1 MISGA
6 AVQINHC
13 WTVLGRIEMPNS
25 ILVPAWKSLHSNIW
39 NVKPI
44 LQSLMVLFF
53 SLKDFSPPKSIIHF
67 CHHVYAS
74 GFLKLDCTSSLLPH
88 TDEETVTHVNE
99 VSISAGS
106 FGIREST
113 NRGWRYRCGK
123 TISFRWFNKRSA
135 VCIATGIA
143 MLDCISLIEIV
154 VPLV

>member
-6 AVQINHC
+6 AVQINLC

-53 SLKDFSPPKSIIHF
+53 QWKISLHLNLSSISAIMSTQMDFWSLIVPVPFSP
-67 CHHVYAS
+67 Y
-74 GFLKLDCTSSLLPH
+74 

-99 VSISAGS
+99 VPISAGS

-113 NRGWRYRCGK
+113 NRGWGYRCGK

-143 MLDCISLIEIV
+143 MLDYISLIEIV
-154 VPLV
+154 VPLA